1 MKAENLVT
9 FFDLLREGY
18 TVAQLATTVE
28 QHGVTGWDRYGRYG
42 TFKPSDD
49 ATKSALDALA
59 KYLQSEEDY
68 WNKKSQEQPPD
79 LSEFISED
87 PFIDIFEDWFSL
99 PIHRFGWQRD
109 NLPPMDRKIEPLAPK
124 RRKKEYEFS
133 QKTLLNIIGCFLSYI
148 AERSE
153 SGKPIYSPSEA
164 QLAERFL
171 ADDRRLYGTS
181 ERNLD
186 KVFEAAKR
194 QLRTS

>member
-9 FFDLLREGY
+9 FFDLLSEGY
-18 TVAQLATTVE
+18 TVAQLATAVE
-28 QHGVTGWDRYGRYG
+28 QHGVIGWDRYGRYG

-59 KYLQSEEDY
+59 DFLRAEDRF
-68 WNKKSQEQPPD
+68 WEKKSQEPNPD
-79 LSEFISED
+79 PAEGNLDGSFINTL
-87 PFIDIFEDWFSL
+87 EDWWSL

-109 NLPPMDRKIEPLAPK
+109 NLPPIDRKIEPLAPK
-124 RRKKEYEFS
+124 RRKKEDEFS

-148 AERSE
+148 GERSK

-181 ERNLD
+181 DRNLD